1 MDNVLP
7 SWAPDV
13 ADESYVKRHLQ
24 SQLWAPPVR
33 LLDDYRPAPKP
44 VQRTLPLP
52 PPNARRK
59 AGGGGADAASP
70 LGVQQRGDAPQVQLA
85 QPQRESATA
94 EAAQEAA
101 ATVVTFI
108 NAHGE
113 SAGAGPSEASGQDS
127 HSGLSGMGAFD
138 AEIYWKGKDFESFI
152 LGPQESTYRCIRNA
166 AAAAR
171 NGAFPANFKAVN
183 LNFNRA
189 GTGAA
194 AATTVRD
201 GGEVGSLSAMTG
213 GITAAAVWAT
223 GSSAQQLEQRGGLS
237 GLFPSEDGTIPI
249 PRSVYRVDFAAGPMG
264 MELQCDAHRGLVS
277 QCLMP
282 TYLPVL
288 LLIVI
293 GRTQQR
299 GVLRGGQA
307 AANGRVRA
315 GHLILAAGGWRA
327 SARPANR
334 VVVRS
339 LADFEG
345 IAVGRDPDVP
355 LSIFFLDPDSPEAVQ
370 AFWEEDALHCEG
382 GYRAQR
388 QRSAEAVAASMRR
401 ADSMIVRRHA
411 RARDI
416 MRSDDGSA
424 ASAGGCDSSVS
435 GGGGGDGNCGSS
447 EAGGDGFNEEHEE
460 DAEQG
465 NGWGFATGGGILE
478 SHDAVLSPPPRDAP
492 AGDIDSD
499 DDGQVA
505 ARVRR
510 SEGAVPASSQSPPP
524 PQPPPLS
531 LPLSMGASKADVAP
545 VFLCFSNAHATMKL
559 RVGWLDYGGQNVPR
573 RVLLPGQTYF
583 ERSFAS
589 HPWLLQAM
597 GPSGTGSGSEC
608 VAVRCG
614 ADAVA
619 AGAGLAFCA
628 MWDPLRRSV
637 SVMPQAKGSSS
648 HARLMA
654 AKHQILEEM
663 RQHRSFDA
671 GSLAFETASAHG
683 LSSGIP
689 HLRVVMVG
697 AQQPRRQSSNG
708 QPQQPPWASEREQ
721 QRSERR
727 WQRSPQDCASDLA
740 SSPVSGALDDGG
752 GSAFSVG

>member
-33 LLDDYRPAPKP
+33 VHDVPHTPSALSHLVPPRRPQLLDDYRPAPKP

-85 QPQRESATA
+85 QPQRENATA

-127 HSGLSGMGAFD
+127 RSGLSGMGAFD

-166 AAAAR
+166 AAVAR
-171 NGAFPANFKAVN
+171 NSLFPANFKAVN
-183 LNFNRA
+183 LNFNN
-189 GTGAA
+189 GKTGAA
-194 AATTVRD
+194 VRD
-201 GGEVGSLSAMTG
+201 GEEVGSLSAMTG
-213 GITAAAVWAT
+213 GITVLLGTDEDLAGGAAQAAAVWAT

-237 GLFPSEDGTIPI
+237 GLFPSEDGTIPM
-249 PRSVYRVDFAAGPMG
+249 PRSVYRLDFAPGPMG
-264 MELQCDAHRGLVS
+264 MELQCDAHKGLVS
-277 QCLMP
+277 
-282 TYLPVL
+282 V
-288 LLIVI
+288 
-293 GRTQQR
+293 R

-307 AANGRVRA
+307 AADGRVHA

-327 SARPANR
+327 SARPVNR

-370 AFWEEDALHCEG
+370 AFWEEDALQCEG

-435 GGGGGDGNCGSS
+435 GGDGDGDCGGS
-447 EAGGDGFNEEHEE
+447 EPGGNGFNQDHEE

-478 SHDAVLSPPPRDAP
+478 SHNAVLSPPPRDAP
-492 AGDIDSD
+492 AGDIDSHC
-499 DDGQVA
+499 
-505 ARVRR
+505 RNRR
-510 SEGAVPASSQSPPP
+510 HSHCLLAWA
-524 PQPPPLS
+524 
-531 LPLSMGASKADVAP
+531 
-545 VFLCFSNAHATMKL
+545 
-559 RVGWLDYGGQNVPR
+559 PR
-573 RVLLPGQTYF
+573 RRT
-583 ERSFAS
+583 
-589 HPWLLQAM
+589 
-597 GPSGTGSGSEC
+597 
-608 VAVRCG
+608 
-614 ADAVA
+614 
-619 AGAGLAFCA
+619 
-628 MWDPLRRSV
+628 RRPCSC
-637 SVMPQAKGSSS
+637 
-648 HARLMA
+648 
-654 AKHQILEEM
+654 
-663 RQHRSFDA
+663 
-671 GSLAFETASAHG
+671 ASATRTR
-683 LSSGIP
+683 P
-689 HLRVVMVG
+689 
-697 AQQPRRQSSNG
+697 
-708 QPQQPPWASEREQ
+708 
-721 QRSERR
+721 
-727 WQRSPQDCASDLA
+727 
-740 SSPVSGALDDGG
+740 
-752 GSAFSVG
+752 